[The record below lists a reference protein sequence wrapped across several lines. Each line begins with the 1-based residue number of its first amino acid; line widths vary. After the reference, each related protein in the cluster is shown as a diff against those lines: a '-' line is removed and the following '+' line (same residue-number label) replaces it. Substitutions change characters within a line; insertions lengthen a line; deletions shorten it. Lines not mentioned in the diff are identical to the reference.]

1 MHNGTKRGFSSY
13 RVSTSSLIRQGE
25 PGAPV
30 LIHSESRDCNRNQEL
45 KLRNYPSGAPQYFV
59 VRSGHKGPHDW
70 PRLSK
75 KETIMKPLVWKI
87 LLPVVACEIVIVGM
101 LLWAISAHYIP
112 PNWLAPG
119 IFLFAVVATPVIVLA
134 ARHMSKAGT
143 VPSLELEAKGPL
155 DPAVRR
161 RRIQLVWMCRVG
173 LGAAVLAI
181 VMGLVRART
190 HPAALQDVFISLV
203 SAGLILVFKRRF
215 QKGLD

>member
-1 MHNGTKRGFSSY
+1 MARRARQSRFSY
-13 RVSTSSLIRQGE
+13 ATRARTAIETRSS
-25 PGAPV
+25 
-30 LIHSESRDCNRNQEL
+30 

-59 VRSGHKGPHDW
+59 VRLEHKGPHDR

-87 LLPVVACEIVIVGM
+87 LLPVVACEMVIVGL

-112 PNWLAPG
+112 PNWLLPG
-119 IFLFAVVATPVIVLA
+119 IFLFAVVATPVIVFA

-161 RRIQLVWMCRVG
+161 RRIQLVWICRVG

-203 SAGLILVFKRRF
+203 SAGLILVFKRKF